1 MKRIHDFSHI
11 FGLVFLLA
19 AAQGV
24 LAQQPPSFENSNP
37 SPTAND
43 DVSKRANAAADKT
56 LYHDV
61 NYTNANK
68 PGPALIVIPGEI
80 KSNNATFTQKFG
92 PNNIADYAELELGKA
107 NFKVL
112 ERNDLGPMLNE
123 FQLAYSMGDPDAA
136 RKVLQ
141 HGKLKTTKWVVRFDI
156 LKAEPVAAQQSGF
169 NGGAAGNIIG
179 MLGRG
184 SLGGNVAGTAV
195 GSVDNSQSASVW
207 VIGMRYKIM
216 DANTTEQVA
225 QGYTEEKMEVGAKA
239 SSVLGVSQSEQGGV
253 TLDTLV
259 QRLVQKSVWEIDY
272 KDK

>member
-1 MKRIHDFSHI
+1 MNKMIHAMS
-11 FGLVFLLA
+11 VAALA
-19 AAQGV
+19 TSALYASAV
-24 LAQQPPSFENSNP
+24 LAQSPPSFDDANP
-37 SPTAND
+37 SPNAGSG
-43 DVSKRANAAADKT
+43 VSQRANAAADKT
-56 LYHDV
+56 LYRDV

-68 PGPALIVIPGEI
+68 QGPALIVIPGEI

-107 NFKVL
+107 NFRVL
-112 ERNDLGPMLNE
+112 ERTDLGPILNE
-123 FQLAYSMGDPDAA
+123 FTLAYTMGDPDAA

-141 HGKLKTTKWVVRFDI
+141 KGKFKTTKWVVKFDI
-156 LKAEPVAAQQSGF
+156 LKAEPVAQQSQGF
-169 NGGAAGNIIG
+169 NGAAAGNIIG

-184 SLGGNVAGTAV
+184 SLGGNVAGSAV
-195 GSVDNSQSASVW
+195 GSVDNSQAASVW
-207 VIGMRYKIM
+207 VVGMRYKIM

-225 QGYTEEKMEVGAKA
+225 QGYTEEKMEVGAK
-239 SSVLGVSQSEQGGV
+239 SNSVLGMSNSEQGGV